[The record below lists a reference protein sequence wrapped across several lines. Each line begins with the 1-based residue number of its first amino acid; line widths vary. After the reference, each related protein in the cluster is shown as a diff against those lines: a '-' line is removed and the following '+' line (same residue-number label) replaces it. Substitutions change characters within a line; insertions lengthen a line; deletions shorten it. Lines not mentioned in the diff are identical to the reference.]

1 MLSAG
6 DRTIVPSRG
15 LPTSAMFTNTKVDI
29 SNKMAVETQRNQ
41 LSQQQANAGQP
52 SAQNSQDAS
61 HKQHIWI
68 VTGPA
73 GCGKTTV
80 AVGLSK
86 AFDLPYVEGDDYHP
100 QSNKDKMANNIPL
113 NDADR
118 WDWLIQLRE
127 AAVKA
132 LSTPKSSD
140 STAYPTGVVVTCSA
154 LKHKYRDVMRIAAYE
169 HPSVSI
175 HFIYLRADEEELMER
190 VQARQGHFMKS
201 DMVRSQFT
209 ALEEPTEE
217 EWDADCV
224 ECGKS
229 RTQDQVLQEAISVV
243 KKASEQQNP

>member
-1 MLSAG
+1 
-6 DRTIVPSRG
+6 
-15 LPTSAMFTNTKVDI
+15 
-29 SNKMAVETQRNQ
+29 
-41 LSQQQANAGQP
+41 
-52 SAQNSQDAS
+52 
-61 HKQHIWI
+61 
-68 VTGPA
+68 
-73 GCGKTTV
+73 
-80 AVGLSK
+80 
-86 AFDLPYVEGDDYHP
+86 
-100 QSNKDKMANNIPL
+100 MANDIPL

-140 STAYPTGVVVTCSA
+140 STTCPTGVVVTCSA

-175 HFIYLRADEEELMER
+175 HFIYLRADEKELMER

-201 DMVRSQFT
+201 NMVRSQFT

-217 EWDADCV
+217 EWDASCV

-243 KKASEQQNP
+243 KKASEQQSQ